1 MNDDNFWSG
10 KRVVI
15 TGAAGFIACHLVRR
29 VATAGAAEVTAVVRR
44 SRVDDDLD
52 FPNVRIVRRDLT
64 DDHPLADLVRGVDVV
79 YHLAGL
85 TRAHTYSEFHAGN
98 ADATRRLADAV
109 HETAPNAVF
118 VLVSSQA
125 AAGPARDRRSVH
137 EDDPPCPVTNYGR
150 SKLAGE
156 IALEE
161 SLPNDRWTIIRP
173 PAVFGPRERDILAM
187 FRCADSGFCPLI
199 GLEKKFFS
207 YIYVHD
213 LIEALERVPRT
224 PSLRGG
230 VYFAAA
236 PEAAAT
242 DDFAAAI
249 ARAMG
254 KNMRILRVPEW
265 IVATIGAV
273 NTFFARFMARPPLLT
288 LERFREIRQDR
299 WICDSSRLESAIGPY
314 AVTPLDTALA
324 ATVEWYR
331 REGWIR

>member
-1 MNDDNFWSG
+1 MNDDKFWSG

-15 TGAAGFIACHLVRR
+15 TGASGFIAGHLVRCL
-29 VATAGAAEVTAVVRR
+29 ATTGAAEVSAVVRR
-44 SRVDDDLD
+44 SRVDDHLD
-52 FPNVRIVRRDLT
+52 FANVRIVRRDLT
-64 DDHPLADLVRGVDVV
+64 DDRPLDDLVRGADIV

-85 TRAHTYSEFHAGN
+85 TRAHTYSEFLAGN

-109 HETAPNAVF
+109 RETAPNAVF

-137 EDDPPCPVTNYGR
+137 DDDPPRPVTNYGR

-161 SLPNDRWTIIRP
+161 SLPRDRWTIIRP

-187 FRCADSGFCPLI
+187 FRCAEAGFCPLI

-224 PSLRGG
+224 AGLRGG

-242 DDFAAAI
+242 DEFAASI

-254 KNMRILRVPEW
+254 KRMHILRMPEW
-265 IVATIGAV
+265 IVASIGAV
-273 NTFFARFMARPPLLT
+273 NTFFSRFMARPPLLT

-299 WICDSSRLESAIGPY
+299 WICDSSRLAEAIGPF
-314 AVTPLDTALA
+314 AVTPLDQALA
-324 ATVEWYR
+324 ATVAWYR
-331 REGWIR
+331 KEGWIR